1 MFKLSLYWFTSL
13 NTVILIP
20 IYACLA
26 PLCMI
31 SSSLFDWTMSWIIDG
46 QTVTLIAILIAE
58 WTLSALLIF
67 ELIINRTYKL
77 IFYYE
82 FVFFLVCANF
92 ILIGITYSLLQRN
105 NILEE
110 FTAKICTSLL
120 LILAA
125 EKLKIKFTDNDSNCG
140 ICL

>member
-20 IYACLA
+20 IYVCLA

-31 SSSLFDWTMSWIIDG
+31 SSSLFDWAMSWIIDG
-46 QTVTLIAILIAE
+46 QTITLIAILIAE
-58 WTLSALLIF
+58 WTISALLIF